1 MIPGTRK
8 KKGRKFR
15 QKLHTRRPVEGQVYR
30 GTKPETICRQMAL
43 GETRREHWGF
53 QKQTNRKADY
63 RGWHVSRTVVTG
75 YKFLHFVSEFQHL
88 SQWGATWEQVTLL
101 RADLGTEK
109 PFKLPL

>member
-1 MIPGTRK
+1 MGIS
-8 KKGRKFR
+8 
-15 QKLHTRRPVEGQVYR
+15 E
-30 GTKPETICRQMAL
+30 
-43 GETRREHWGF
+43 
-53 QKQTNRKADY
+53 TNRKADY

-109 PFKLPL
+109 PFKVATIKRKWQGVEERAQW